1 MINSLKT
8 AAGLEQLVNHHG
20 YSEEFLTTAFFC
32 RKFSRWYDLVTSGS
46 KKVAFSKVKMDK
58 YVQALAQLDEFSE
71 IVRTM
76 TFDNSNNKGSDNRKP
91 FKTWLILTTDSIK
104 ALIYFFIEI
113 VGYTT
118 LFCRKFTTEG

>member
-1 MINSLKT
+1 M
-8 AAGLEQLVNHHG
+8 NHHG
-20 YSEEFLTTAFFC
+20 YPIEFLTTAFFC